1 MARANPAPAFLTI
14 PQAAA
19 RLNLSRSSLYKLI
32 DAGDLPLIKFGKS
45 SRISVTA
52 LEDFIARAEGRA
64 AA

>member
-1 MARANPAPAFLTI
+1 LTI